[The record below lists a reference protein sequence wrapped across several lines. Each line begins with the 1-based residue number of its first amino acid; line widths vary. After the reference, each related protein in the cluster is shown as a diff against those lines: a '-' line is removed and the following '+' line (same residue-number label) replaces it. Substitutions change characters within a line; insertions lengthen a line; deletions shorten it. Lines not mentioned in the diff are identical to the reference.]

1 MVSSLL
7 PAFLLVEYS
16 NPSSHFSFCLYLFQ
30 LFTCLTLATLALL
43 LALEQTKQI
52 VPGAFELDAQLLC
65 VLVCHFRPGLDLPS
79 LGQVLH
85 CHLLPR
91 PFPAFLSTEPTA
103 RLVQSLSLRDSV
115 VFTAW
120 FWTCQVYSR
129 HPVQNILSG
138 S

>member
-43 LALEQTKQI
+43 LALEQTKRI

-91 PFPAFLSTEPTA
+91 AFS
-103 RLVQSLSLRDSV
+103 SLSVYRAHCPPGTVSLPQGLRCIHCSV
-115 VFTAW
+115 LGV
-120 FWTCQVYSR
+120 
-129 HPVQNILSG
+129 PGI
-138 S
+138 

>member
-16 NPSSHFSFCLYLFQ
+16 SPSSHLSFCLYLFR
-30 LFTCLTLATLALL
+30 LSACLALATLALL

-52 VPGAFELDAQLLC
+52 VPGASELAAQLPC

-85 CHLLPR
+85 CHLFPR
-91 PFPAFLSTEPTA
+91 AFS
-103 RLVQSLSLRDSV
+103 SLSVYRAHCPPGTVSVPRDSV
-115 VFTAW
+115 VFTAR